1 MTKIFVESNQ
11 IIDDKIEIFGE
22 DVKHISNVL
31 RLKCGEDIIVCDKQN
46 KLSYNTQILEINKE
60 KIICKILNII
70 ESTNESSVNVTI
82 FQGLPKADKME
93 YIIQKSTELG
103 AKKIVPVAMR
113 RSVVKIDKKDENKK
127 ILRWQKIAQS
137 AAEQSGRDMIPKI
150 ENVQNIKHLVEEVE
164 KFDIFL
170 IAYENEKNISIKKM
184 LQEENL
190 KKGKIEI
197 GVLIGPE
204 GGIDKE
210 EIDQLIIKDKVK
222 IVSLGKRILRT
233 ETASLF
239 ILSNIMYEY
248 DM

>member
-1 MTKIFVESNQ
+1 MTKVFVESNQ
-11 IIDDKIEIFGE
+11 ILDDKIEIVGE

-46 KLSYNTQILEINKE
+46 EISYNTQISEISKE
-60 KIICKILNII
+60 KIICKIVNII
-70 ESTNESSVNVTI
+70 EDTNESNVNVTI

-93 YIIQKSTELG
+93 YIIQKATELG
-103 AKKIVPVAMR
+103 AKEIIPVAMR

-150 ENVQNIKHLVEEVE
+150 ETVQNIKQVMEEIE
-164 KFDIFL
+164 KYDVFL
-170 IAYENEKNISIKKM
+170 IAYENEKTISIKNI
-184 LQEENL
+184 LQDIALER
-190 KKGKIEI
+190 GKIDI

-210 EIDQLIIKDKVK
+210 EIEQLMVKDKVK